1 VEKDIPRKEQAKVS
15 LKNSTPVFEP
25 DLNRSLKR
33 RNVIIWNQGIQFDE
47 DFSWGEF
54 EEFRKSTQQRKEVLS
69 QSRMFVSQTS
79 ASNFDDRKV
88 DRPETDPKDG
98 GRSTF
103 DPKKLDQKLRKLENP
118 VPEAEPSNLR
128 TTMPKR
134 GLGLRSKSK
143 SKAEAQQDSRKTVA
157 NNPKPAP
164 RIESLP
170 ERTQTEPL
178 KNNTQDFL
186 EKLNLD
192 TQQKKD
198 ILDVVQKDMLG
209 MISEFKREFG
219 SIIQPL
225 TQQVARVS
233 ERVNS
238 METDHESLDQ
248 KLKQMWEF
256 CDSTNLKMPEIV
268 ISFKDKKICY
278 DLNYKI

>member
-1 VEKDIPRKEQAKVS
+1 
-15 LKNSTPVFEP
+15 
-25 DLNRSLKR
+25 
-33 RNVIIWNQGIQFDE
+33 
-47 DFSWGEF
+47 
-54 EEFRKSTQQRKEVLS
+54 
-69 QSRMFVSQTS
+69 
-79 ASNFDDRKV
+79 
-88 DRPETDPKDG
+88 
-98 GRSTF
+98 
-103 DPKKLDQKLRKLENP
+103 LENP
-118 VPEAEPSNLR
+118 EPEAEPSNLR

-198 ILDVVQKDMLG
+198 ILDVVQKDMLS

-233 ERVNS
+233 EKVNS
-238 METDHESLDQ
+238 IETDQESLDQ

-268 ISFKDKKICY
+268 ISFKEKKICY
-278 DLNYKI
+278 DLNYKIQNNDKLMDYYNTLLLEFKSWFQCALCIRGNIFRTKISNQLTFFKTLACVWKPSQFLMEGLVAYETKKFEVKMSKLAD